1 MLTTTLIAIIITKIV
16 MVKVVKM
23 GVVVDDNVPF

>member
-1 MLTTTLIAIIITKIV
+1 MTTV
-16 MVKVVKM
+16 MVLVWVNVLTRLAARHV